1 MPKLEQNDL
10 HELEILKQI
19 EESPTLTNRTAATRL
34 GVSVKLAHETLK
46 RMVSRGLLHVKKLN
60 SRRWDYFLTP
70 SGIAEKARLTVEF
83 VEFSMEFY
91 REARRQSAQV
101 CRELSEQNLKT
112 VALLGSGDIAEIV
125 YLGIQEWDLTLLGV
139 FDDGA
144 DKESFMGVGVQPAA
158 ALKLTDAAAIIVA
171 VYDQQQPMS
180 GQFLPAGVDRD
191 ERMHWIF

>member
-1 MPKLEQNDL
+1 MPKLEQNNL

-101 CRELSEQNLKT
+101 CRELSEENLKT

-144 DKESFMGVGVQPAA
+144 DKESFMGVDVQPATT
-158 ALKLTDAAAIIVA
+158 LKLTDAAAIIVA

>member
-1 MPKLEQNDL
+1 MPKLEQNNL

-83 VEFSMEFY
+83 IEFSMEFY

-112 VALLGSGDIAEIV
+112 VALLGAGDIAEIV

-139 FDDGA
+139 FDDGSG
-144 DKESFMGVGVQPAA
+144 KEWFMGLGVQPAS

>member
-1 MPKLEQNDL
+1 MPKLEQNNL

-19 EESPTLTNRTAATRL
+19 EESPTLTNRAAATKL

-46 RMVSRGLLHVKKLN
+46 RMVSKGLLHVKKLN
-60 SRRWDYFLTP
+60 SRHWDYFLTP

-91 REARRQSAQV
+91 REARRQSARV
-101 CRELSEQNLKT
+101 CRKLSEQKLKT

-144 DKESFMGVGVQPAA
+144 SKEWFMGVGVQPSA

-171 VYDQQQPMS
+171 VYDQRQPMS
-180 GQFLPAGVDRD
+180 GQFLPAGVDWD
-191 ERMHWIF
+191 ERMRWIF

>member
-1 MPKLEQNDL
+1 MPKLEQNNL
-10 HELEILKQI
+10 HEFEILKQI

-83 VEFSMEFY
+83 VGFSMEFY

-139 FDDGA
+139 FDDGT
-144 DKESFMGVGVQPAA
+144 DKESFMGIDVQPAA

-180 GQFLPAGVDRD
+180 GQFLPAGVDRN
-191 ERMHWIF
+191 ERMHWVF

>member
-1 MPKLEQNDL
+1 MPKLGQNDL

-70 SGIAEKARLTVEF
+70 TGIAEKARLTVEF
-83 VEFSMEFY
+83 VGFSMEFY

-101 CRELSEQNLKT
+101 CRKLSEQNLKT

-125 YLGIQEWDLTLLGV
+125 YLGIQEWNLTLLGV
-139 FDDGA
+139 FNNGA
-144 DKESFMGVGVQPAA
+144 DKELFMGVNVQPAT

-171 VYDQQQPMS
+171 VYDQRQPMS
-180 GQFLPAGVDRD
+180 GQFLPTGVDRD

>member
-1 MPKLEQNDL
+1 MPRLEQNNL

-101 CRELSEQNLKT
+101 CRELSEENLKT

-144 DKESFMGVGVQPAA
+144 DKESFMGVDVQPATT
-158 ALKLTDAAAIIVA
+158 LKLTDAAAIIVA

>member
-19 EESPTLTNRTAATRL
+19 EESPTLTNRAAATRL

-46 RMVSRGLLHVKKLN
+46 RMVSKGLLHVKKLN

-83 VEFSMEFY
+83 VAFSMEFY

-101 CRELSEQNLKT
+101 CHKLSEQNLKT
-112 VALLGSGDIAEIV
+112 VALLGTGDIAEIV

-139 FDDGA
+139 FDDGV
-144 DKESFMGVGVQPAA
+144 DKKWFMGVEVQPTA
-158 ALKLTDAAAIIVA
+158 ALKLTDAAAIIVS
-171 VYDQQQPMS
+171 VYDQRQPMS

>member
-1 MPKLEQNDL
+1 MLKLEQNDL

-34 GVSVKLAHETLK
+34 GVIVKLAHETLK

-70 SGIAEKARLTVEF
+70 SGITEKARLTVEF
-83 VEFSMEFY
+83 VEFSMGFY
-91 REARRQSAQV
+91 REARRQSAKV
-101 CRELSEQNLKT
+101 CRELSQQNLKT

-144 DKESFMGVGVQPAA
+144 DKESFMGVDVQPAT

>member
-101 CRELSEQNLKT
+101 CRELSEENLKT

-144 DKESFMGVGVQPAA
+144 DKESFMGVDVQPAT

>member
-83 VEFSMEFY
+83 VEFSMGFY

-101 CRELSEQNLKT
+101 CRKLSEQNLKT
-112 VALLGSGDIAEIV
+112 VALLGSGDIAEII
-125 YLGIQEWDLTLLGV
+125 YLGIQEWDLTLLGI

-144 DKESFMGVGVQPAA
+144 DKESFMGVDVQPAT